1 MTCKKCGAELRPGTL
16 YCTAC
21 GSAAGP
27 APFLDTDPVP
37 GADKKKR
44 PRKKRA
50 GLIVLIVC
58 LVLAAA
64 AGVAFRRVIGEFF
77 LRTFRSPA
85 DYYQHVEARAIDELS
100 ERVGKA
106 YALFFLSEDGKTGRA
121 AELTVAPKTDALSWV
136 EGLTVRA
143 EAQTNGSASQAK
155 LAVTLNGQK
164 LADATAYMDED
175 GLAAQIPLL
184 NDSYVR
190 VDNAPTPGDSA
201 VLLDAL
207 RTSGLTQDEVTALT
221 KKMLTCIVQ
230 ELDDVSKSRGT
241 VEAEEISQR
250 CTVLHVTISAQ
261 DAEDIRAALDEMLRA
276 DASVKKLLDAAC
288 ASGELDRDD
297 CVDMVV
303 DAVVS
308 AIADGGEMDVSV
320 AANGDVIG
328 RELRLANDAELSYA
342 RPVSLTRR
350 MMGLAVRVRGTN
362 ANELALGGTLQKDA
376 GELTC
381 DVTVDG
387 DSESLYTLAYSA
399 LDVREDAVSADF
411 RLELADGVDMLI
423 PETKVSTALKGAI
436 LDGSVSA
443 EPGAITANADVEA
456 LGMELASVSLRT
468 ERIESASFSPVTDAL
483 SFEEWS
489 ESNDLTGATKELTA
503 ALKKAGVPA
512 LTLAQLLLQVFS
524 QGAEAA

>member
-64 AGVAFRRVIGEFF
+64 AGVAFRRVIGEFV

-143 EAQTNGSASQAK
+143 EEQTNGSASQAK

-221 KKMLTCIVQ
+221 KKTLTCIVQ

-261 DAEDIRAALDEMLRA
+261 DAEDIRAALDEMLR
-276 DASVKKLLDAAC
+276 
-288 ASGELDRDD
+288 E
-297 CVDMVV
+297 
-303 DAVVS
+303 
-308 AIADGGEMDVSV
+308 
-320 AANGDVIG
+320 
-328 RELRLANDAELSYA
+328 RE
-342 RPVSLTRR
+342 
-350 MMGLAVRVRGTN
+350 
-362 ANELALGGTLQKDA
+362 
-376 GELTC
+376 
-381 DVTVDG
+381 
-387 DSESLYTLAYSA
+387 
-399 LDVREDAVSADF
+399 
-411 RLELADGVDMLI
+411 
-423 PETKVSTALKGAI
+423 
-436 LDGSVSA
+436 
-443 EPGAITANADVEA
+443 
-456 LGMELASVSLRT
+456 
-468 ERIESASFSPVTDAL
+468 
-483 SFEEWS
+483 
-489 ESNDLTGATKELTA
+489 
-503 ALKKAGVPA
+503 
-512 LTLAQLLLQVFS
+512 
-524 QGAEAA
+524 